1 MANGES
7 HVLALPFPA
16 QGHVI
21 PLMELAHCLVE
32 HGVKVT
38 FVNTEVNHGRILGA
52 LDDASHGGELGG
64 VDMVSISDGLG
75 HGDDRSDLGR
85 LTESLL
91 LAMPSELEKLVGR
104 INASASAAGGGG
116 REVTWMVADVNMAW
130 AFPVAKKLGLRVAG
144 FCPSSAAMFVT
155 RIRIPELVRDGV
167 LDESGMPRWR
177 GAFRLAPAMPPVDTA
192 EFSWNRAGDPRGQ
205 PAIFRLILRNN
216 AATHLAE
223 AIACNSFEELESGA
237 FAVDVPGRVLPV
249 GPLASGGKPV
259 GGFWPEDASCAAW
272 LDAQPAGSVVYVAFG
287 SIAALGA
294 AQLAELAE
302 GLALTSRPF
311 LWVVRPGT
319 ASERCLDGLRRRAA
333 PRGRVVGWC
342 PQRRVLAHAS
352 TACFVSH
359 CGWNSVVEGVS
370 NGVPFLCWPYFADQF
385 LNQSYICDVWRTGLR
400 MAAPAPATA
409 PADEA
414 SARLVARQLIRRK
427 VEELIGDQET
437 KARAIVLQ
445 DAASLAV
452 GDGGSSRRNLTRFLD
467 LIRS

>member
-155 RIRIPELVRDGV
+155 RIRIPELVR
-167 LDESGMPRWR
+167 E
-177 GAFRLAPAMPPVDTA
+177 AF
-192 EFSWNRAGDPRGQ
+192 
-205 PAIFRLILRNN
+205 
-216 AATHLAE
+216 
-223 AIACNSFEELESGA
+223 
-237 FAVDVPGRVLPV
+237 
-249 GPLASGGKPV
+249 
-259 GGFWPEDASCAAW
+259 
-272 LDAQPAGSVVYVAFG
+272 
-287 SIAALGA
+287 
-294 AQLAELAE
+294 
-302 GLALTSRPF
+302 LT
-311 LWVVRPGT
+311 
-319 ASERCLDGLRRRAA
+319 RAA
-333 PRGRVVGWC
+333 
-342 PQRRVLAHAS
+342 
-352 TACFVSH
+352 
-359 CGWNSVVEGVS
+359 
-370 NGVPFLCWPYFADQF
+370 
-385 LNQSYICDVWRTGLR
+385 
-400 MAAPAPATA
+400 
-409 PADEA
+409 
-414 SARLVARQLIRRK
+414 
-427 VEELIGDQET
+427 
-437 KARAIVLQ
+437 
-445 DAASLAV
+445 
-452 GDGGSSRRNLTRFLD
+452 
-467 LIRS
+467 